1 MADVVKRDDDKGGR
15 LDVFD
20 RFDRLFGDW
29 MTALPFR
36 RAIEQWDEAR
46 EQMIRVEQFEEDGA
60 VVVRAE
66 LPGVDPEKDI
76 DVIVTGGALRITG
89 ERKQEAKT
97 EERGY
102 VRSEMR
108 YGRFSRTL
116 PLPEGATESDVTAT
130 YKDGI
135 LEVRVPVASPKPA
148 KKVPVS
154 KG

>member
-1 MADVVKRDDDKGGR
+1 MADVVKREEEKSGR

-20 RFDRLFGDW
+20 RFDRMFGEW

-36 RAIEQWDEAR
+36 RTLENWDEAR
-46 EQMIRVEQFEEDGA
+46 EHMIRVDQFEEDGQA
-60 VVVRAE
+60 VVRAE

-76 DVIVTGGALRITG
+76 DVTVSGGVLRISA
-89 ERKQEAKT
+89 ERKQEERT

-108 YGRFSRTL
+108 YGRFSRTV
-116 PLPEGATESDVTAT
+116 PLPEGATEDDVKAT

-135 LEVRVPVASPKPA
+135 LEVRMPLASPKSPT
-148 KKVPVS
+148 KVQVS